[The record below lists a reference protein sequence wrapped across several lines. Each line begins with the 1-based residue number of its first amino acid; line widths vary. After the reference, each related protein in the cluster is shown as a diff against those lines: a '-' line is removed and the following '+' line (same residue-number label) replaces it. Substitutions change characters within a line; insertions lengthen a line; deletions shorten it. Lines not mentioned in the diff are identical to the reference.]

1 MRQRA
6 EKPGIPSPAAAGA
19 DRRRTDLAILWG
31 VNAVD
36 GLGSQASGVVF
47 PLLLLGL
54 GHSPGTAG
62 TLAGSV
68 ALAGVVLGPL
78 VAVPADRGRRR
89 RIMTGSAAFAALGTG
104 LLALVCLG
112 RPALWVVVSL
122 ALLERLCSVAYE
134 AASRGALVRLADADA
149 LPRAAAGL
157 QVGDQA
163 SLVLGPALGGAL
175 FQLARP
181 LPFLADAISYAAA
194 AVGVRAIRTPLD
206 TPLDTPLHAP
216 PDSPLEATLDRPLD
230 APRDT
235 GPEAGHGVARRARAG
250 AALRGWTGAVRAGLG
265 TVAGSPALRLVLVW
279 TSAAGGTLTLLFYT
293 AVFELGRGAHGAAT
307 GLVLAA
313 SGAAGLV
320 GALVAPAVVRRSG
333 AARVL
338 TAAAWTLP
346 VPCGALWW
354 AGGAWGWGVAFAGL
368 SLVLPLIT
376 VVLSSVAVACTPVP
390 LQSRVGSVL
399 GSAAALTAAAAPAA
413 AGLLVTVWSTRAP
426 VLLCTALFAVLALCT
441 QIRARAV
448 VRAAK
453 AAGAAGAVPGPGG
466 GDE

>member
-6 EKPGIPSPAAAGA
+6 EDPEIPSPAVAGPS
-19 DRRRTDLAILWG
+19 RGRTDLAILWG

-89 RIMTGSAAFAALGTG
+89 RIMTGSAALAALGTG
-104 LLALVCLG
+104 LLALACLG

-122 ALLERLCSVAYE
+122 TLLERLCSVAYE
-134 AASRGALVRLADADA
+134 AASRGALVHLADVDE

-157 QVGDQA
+157 QAGDQA
-163 SLVLGPALGGAL
+163 ALVLGPALGGAL

-206 TPLDTPLHAP
+206 TPRED
-216 PDSPLEATLDRPLD
+216 
-230 APRDT
+230 
-235 GPEAGHGVARRARAG
+235 GPGAGHGATRRSRAG
-250 AALRGWTGAVRAGLG
+250 AALRAWPAAVRAGLG
-265 TVAGSPALRLVLVW
+265 MVAGSPVLRLVLVW
-279 TSAAGGTLTLLFYT
+279 TSAAGGALTLLFYT
-293 AVFELGRGAHGAAT
+293 ALFELGRGGRTAAT

-320 GALVAPAVVRRSG
+320 GALGAPAVVRRLG

-338 TAAAWTLP
+338 TSAAWALP

-354 AGGAWGWGVAFAGL
+354 AGGAWGWGAAFAGL
-368 SLVLPLIT
+368 SLVLPLVT
-376 VVLSSVAVACTPVP
+376 VVLSSVAVACTPP
-390 LQSRVGSVL
+390 SLQSRVGSVL
-399 GSAAALTAAAAPAA
+399 GSVAALTAAGAPAA

-426 VLLCTALFAVLALCT
+426 VLLCTALFAVLALYT
-441 QIRARAV
+441 QVRARRV
-448 VRAAK
+448 VRAA
-453 AAGAAGAVPGPGG
+453 GAAPGTGD

>member
-6 EKPGIPSPAAAGA
+6 ENPGIPSPAAAGA

-89 RIMTGSAAFAALGTG
+89 RIMTGSAALAALGTG

-122 ALLERLCSVAYE
+122 ALLERLCSAAYE
-134 AASRGALVRLADADA
+134 AASRGALVRLADVDA

-194 AVGVRAIRTPLD
+194 AVGVGAIRTPLD
-206 TPLDTPLHAP
+206 TPLHAP
-216 PDSPLEATLDRPLD
+216 LDATLGRPLD

-265 TVAGSPALRLVLVW
+265 TVAGSPVLRLVLVW

-293 AVFELGRGAHGAAT
+293 ALFELGRDTHAAAT

-354 AGGAWGWGVAFAGL
+354 AGGAWGWGAAFAGL

-399 GSAAALTAAAAPAA
+399 GSAAALTAAGAPAA

-426 VLLCTALFAVLALCT
+426 VLLCTALFAVLALYT
-441 QIRARAV
+441 QVRAHAV

>member
-89 RIMTGSAAFAALGTG
+89 RIMTGSAALAALGTG

-134 AASRGALVRLADADA
+134 AASRGALVRLADTDA

-206 TPLDTPLHAP
+206 TPLHAPLDTPLDAP
-216 PDSPLEATLDRPLD
+216 LGRPLD
-230 APRDT
+230 VPRDT
-235 GPEAGHGVARRARAG
+235 GPEAGHGAARRARAG
-250 AALRGWTGAVRAGLG
+250 AALRGWAGAVRDGLG
-265 TVAGSPALRLVLVW
+265 TVAGSPVLRLVLVW

-293 AVFELGRGAHGAAT
+293 ALFELGRDAHGAAT

-399 GSAAALTAAAAPAA
+399 GSAAALTAAGAPAA

-426 VLLCTALFAVLALCT
+426 VLLCTSLFAVLALYS
-441 QIRARAV
+441 QLRARAV

-453 AAGAAGAVPGPGG
+453 AAGAGGAAGAAPGPGG